1 MINLYKGVFI
11 MCNKKVILIMAGI
24 LILLV
29 AVVYVR
35 SRISPLLGNYSVEKN
50 EIKVEAKPTMDTKAQ
65 ETKKQEKMKTTKPQ
79 ATKKP
84 KTKKSQEKTEI
95 SSKGINSYWNMRGN
109 GKVKFD
115 ASAGFYDEWGDIPAL
130 EYKTKMNFI
139 KIAKLKKGILYHL
152 KIEQASDLKIPTK
165 RLSLGYFYVQKNRIM
180 RIWENNDYE
189 AQGNVWTLSK
199 KTLNRIIKTSEI
211 PKYSTIV
218 WQKKTY
224 KDTLKHDKI
233 DWHQYLKKIQDSPKK
248 RLRYGGYYQYPQHSG
263 YWETFIWEEGT
274 GLIFYQSGYRDGVE
288 CIMLKREGVK
298 LPSDVW

>member
-1 MINLYKGVFI
+1 MY
-11 MCNKKVILIMAGI
+11 NKKVILTTVGI
-24 LILLV
+24 VILL
-29 AVVYVR
+29 AAIVYVC
-35 SRISPLLGNYSVEKN
+35 SRISPLIGNYSVEKN
-50 EIKVEAKPTMDTKAQ
+50 EKKVEAKPTMDTKSQ
-65 ETKKQEKMKTTKPQ
+65 ETKLKTTKPQ

-84 KTKKSQEKTEI
+84 RAKKSQGNTEI
-95 SSKGINSYWNMRGN
+95 SSKGINSYWNMQGS

-115 ASAGFYDEWGDIPAL
+115 ARTRFDKWGDVPAL

-139 KIAKLKKGILYHL
+139 KVAKLKKGVLYHL

-165 RLSLGYFYVQKNRIM
+165 RLSLGYFYVQKNRII

-199 KTLNRIIKTSEI
+199 KALNRIIKTSEI
-211 PKYSTIV
+211 PKYSATI

-274 GLIFYQSGYRDGVE
+274 GLIFYQSGYRDGVDF
-288 CIMLKREGVK
+288 IRLKKKGVK

>member
-1 MINLYKGVFI
+1 M
-11 MCNKKVILIMAGI
+11 KKIKTKNILVTVGIVIL
-24 LILLV
+24 L
-29 AVVYVR
+29 AVIVYVR
-35 SRISPLLGNYSVEKN
+35 SRISPLIDNYSVEKSKK
-50 EIKVEAKPTMDTKAQ
+50 KVEAKPTMDTKSQ
-65 ETKKQEKMKTTKPQ
+65 E
-79 ATKKP
+79 
-84 KTKKSQEKTEI
+84 TKKSQEKTETL
-95 SSKGINSYWNMRGN
+95 STGINSYWNMQGS

-298 LPSDVW
+298 LPSDVWYD

>member
-1 MINLYKGVFI
+1 M
-11 MCNKKVILIMAGI
+11 KKIKTKNILVTVGIVIL
-24 LILLV
+24 L
-29 AVVYVR
+29 AVIVYVR
-35 SRISPLLGNYSVEKN
+35 SRISPLFGNYSVEKN
-50 EIKVEAKPTMDTKAQ
+50 EKKVEAKPTMDTKAQ

-84 KTKKSQEKTEI
+84 KTKKSQGKTETLQ
-95 SSKGINSYWNMRGN
+95 KGINSYWNMQGSD
-109 GKVKFD
+109 KVKFD
-115 ASAGFYDEWGDIPAL
+115 VSAGFYDEGGDIPAL

-288 CIMLKREGVK
+288 CIMLKRQGVK
-298 LPSDVW
+298 LPSDVWYD

>member
-1 MINLYKGVFI
+1 MY
-11 MCNKKVILIMAGI
+11 NKKVILTTVGI
-24 LILLV
+24 VILL
-29 AVVYVR
+29 AAIVYVC
-35 SRISPLLGNYSVEKN
+35 SRISPLIGNYSVEKN
-50 EIKVEAKPTMDTKAQ
+50 EKKVEAKPTMDTKSQ
-65 ETKKQEKMKTTKPQ
+65 ETKLKTTKPQ

-84 KTKKSQEKTEI
+84 KTKKSQEKNEI
-95 SSKGINSYWNMRGN
+95 SSKGINSYWNMQGS

-115 ASAGFYDEWGDIPAL
+115 ARTRFDKWGDVPAL

-139 KIAKLKKGILYHL
+139 KVAKLKKGVLYHL
-152 KIEQASDLKIPTK
+152 KIEQPSKCKIPLK
-165 RLSLGYFYVQKNRIM
+165 RLSLGYFYVQKNRII

-199 KTLNRIIKTSEI
+199 KALNRIIKTSEI
-211 PKYSTIV
+211 PKYSATI

-224 KDTLKHDKI
+224 KDTLKQDKI
-233 DWHQYLKKIQDSPKK
+233 AWHQYLKKIQDSPKK

-274 GLIFYQSGYRDGVE
+274 GLIFYQSGYRDGVDY
-288 CIMLKREGVK
+288 IMLKRKGVK

>member
-1 MINLYKGVFI
+1 MRRMCI
-11 MCNKKVILIMAGI
+11 MKKIKTKNILVTVGIVIL
-24 LILLV
+24 L
-29 AVVYVR
+29 AVIVYVR
-35 SRISPLLGNYSVEKN
+35 SRISPLFGNYSVEKN
-50 EIKVEAKPTMDTKAQ
+50 EKKVEAKPTMDTKSQ
-65 ETKKQEKMKTTKPQ
+65 E
-79 ATKKP
+79 
-84 KTKKSQEKTEI
+84 TKKSQEKTETL
-95 SSKGINSYWNMRGN
+95 STGINSYWNMQGS

-130 EYKTKMNFI
+130 KYKTKMNFI

-288 CIMLKREGVK
+288 CIRLKKKGVE
-298 LPSDVW
+298 LPSDVWYD

>member
-1 MINLYKGVFI
+1 M
-11 MCNKKVILIMAGI
+11 KKIKTKNILVTVGIVIL
-24 LILLV
+24 L
-29 AVVYVR
+29 AVIVYVR
-35 SRISPLLGNYSVEKN
+35 SRISPLFGNYSVEKN
-50 EIKVEAKPTMDTKAQ
+50 EKKVEAKPTMDTKSQ
-65 ETKKQEKMKTTKPQ
+65 E
-79 ATKKP
+79 
-84 KTKKSQEKTEI
+84 TKKSQEKTETL
-95 SSKGINSYWNMRGN
+95 STGINSYWNMQGS
-109 GKVKFD
+109 GKVKLD
-115 ASAGFYDEWGDIPAL
+115 ESAGFYDEWGDIPAL

-288 CIMLKREGVK
+288 CIMLKRQGVK
-298 LPSDVW
+298 LPSDVWYD

>member
-1 MINLYKGVFI
+1 
-11 MCNKKVILIMAGI
+11 MAAPSGI
-24 LILLV
+24 SSEGLL
-29 AVVYVR
+29 A
-35 SRISPLLGNYSVEKN
+35 
-50 EIKVEAKPTMDTKAQ
+50 A
-65 ETKKQEKMKTTKPQ
+65 
-79 ATKKP
+79 KKP
-84 KTKKSQEKTEI
+84 RAKKSQGNTEI
-95 SSKGINSYWNMRGN
+95 SSKGINSYWNMQGS
-109 GKVKFD
+109 GKVKFE
-115 ASAGFYDEWGDIPAL
+115 ARAGFYDEWGDVPAL

-139 KIAKLKKGILYHL
+139 KVAKLKKGILYHL

-165 RLSLGYFYVQKNRIM
+165 RLSLGYFYVQKNRII

-199 KTLNRIIKTSEI
+199 KALNRIIKTSEI
-211 PKYSTIV
+211 PKYSATI

-274 GLIFYQSGYRDGVE
+274 GLIFYQSGYRDGVDF
-288 CIMLKREGVK
+288 IRLKKKGVK
-298 LPSDVW
+298 LPSDVWYD

>member
-1 MINLYKGVFI
+1 MY
-11 MCNKKVILIMAGI
+11 NKKVILTTVGI
-24 LILLV
+24 VILL
-29 AVVYVR
+29 AAIVYVC
-35 SRISPLLGNYSVEKN
+35 SRISPLIGNYSVEKN
-50 EIKVEAKPTMDTKAQ
+50 EKKVEAKPTMDTKSQ
-65 ETKKQEKMKTTKPQ
+65 ETKLKTTKPQ

-84 KTKKSQEKTEI
+84 KTKKSQGKTET
-95 SSKGINSYWNMRGN
+95 
-109 GKVKFD
+109 
-115 ASAGFYDEWGDIPAL
+115 L
-130 EYKTKMNFI
+130 Q
-139 KIAKLKKGILYHL
+139 KGILYHL

-165 RLSLGYFYVQKNRIM
+165 RLSLGYFYVQKNRII

-199 KTLNRIIKTSEI
+199 KALNRIIKTSEI
-211 PKYSTIV
+211 PKYSATI

-274 GLIFYQSGYRDGVE
+274 GLIFYQSGYRDGVDF
-288 CIMLKREGVK
+288 IRLKKKGVK
-298 LPSDVW
+298 LPSDVWYD

>member
-1 MINLYKGVFI
+1 MRKIKTKNILVTVGI
-11 MCNKKVILIMAGI
+11 VIL
-24 LILLV
+24 L
-29 AVVYVR
+29 AVIVYVR
-35 SRISPLLGNYSVEKN
+35 SRISPLFGNYSVEKN
-50 EIKVEAKPTMDTKAQ
+50 EKKVEAKPTMDTKSQ
-65 ETKKQEKMKTTKPQ
+65 E
-79 ATKKP
+79 
-84 KTKKSQEKTEI
+84 TKKSQEKTETL
-95 SSKGINSYWNMRGN
+95 STGINSYWNMQGS

-288 CIMLKREGVK
+288 CIMLKRQGVK
-298 LPSDVW
+298 LPSDVWYD

>member
-1 MINLYKGVFI
+1 M
-11 MCNKKVILIMAGI
+11 KKIKTKNILVTVGIVIL
-24 LILLV
+24 L
-29 AVVYVR
+29 AVIVYVR
-35 SRISPLLGNYSVEKN
+35 SRISPLIGNYSVEKS
-50 EIKVEAKPTMDTKAQ
+50 EKKVEAKPTMDTKSQ
-65 ETKKQEKMKTTKPQ
+65 ETKLKTTKPQ
-79 ATKKP
+79 ATKK
-84 KTKKSQEKTEI
+84 SQGKTETLQ
-95 SSKGINSYWNMRGN
+95 KGINSYWNMQGS

-115 ASAGFYDEWGDIPAL
+115 VSAGFYDEWGDIPAL
-130 EYKTKMNFI
+130 KYETKMNFI

-152 KIEQASDLKIPTK
+152 KIEQASELKIPTK

-288 CIMLKREGVK
+288 CIRLKKKGVK
-298 LPSDVW
+298 LPSDVWYD

>member
-1 MINLYKGVFI
+1 M
-11 MCNKKVILIMAGI
+11 KKIKTKNILVTVGIVIL
-24 LILLV
+24 L
-29 AVVYVR
+29 AVIVYVR
-35 SRISPLLGNYSVEKN
+35 SRISPLFGNYSVEKN
-50 EIKVEAKPTMDTKAQ
+50 EKKVEAKPTMDTK
-65 ETKKQEKMKTTKPQ
+65 
-79 ATKKP
+79 
-84 KTKKSQEKTEI
+84 SQEAKTSQGKTETLQ
-95 SSKGINSYWNMRGN
+95 KGINSYWNMQGS

-115 ASAGFYDEWGDIPAL
+115 VSAGFYDEWGDIPAL

-288 CIMLKREGVK
+288 CIMLKRQGVK
-298 LPSDVW
+298 LPSDVWYD

>member
-1 MINLYKGVFI
+1 
-11 MCNKKVILIMAGI
+11 MCNKKVILTTVGI
-24 LILLV
+24 VILL
-29 AVVYVR
+29 AVLVYVC
-35 SRISPLLGNYSVEKN
+35 SRISPLIGNYSVEKS
-50 EIKVEAKPTMDTKAQ
+50 EKKVEAKPTMDTKAQ

-95 SSKGINSYWNMRGN
+95 LSKGINSYWNMRGS

-115 ASAGFYDEWGDIPAL
+115 ATTWFNKWGDVPIL
-130 EYKTKMNFI
+130 DYKTEINFLEV
-139 KIAKLKKGILYHL
+139 AKLKKGVLYHL
-152 KIEQASDLKIPTK
+152 KIGQASEFKIPTK

-288 CIMLKREGVK
+288 CIRLKKKGVK
-298 LPSDVW
+298 LPSDVWYD

>member
-1 MINLYKGVFI
+1 

-35 SRISPLLGNYSVEKN
+35 SRISPLIDNYSVEKS
-50 EIKVEAKPTMDTKAQ
+50 EKKVEAKPTMDTKAQ

-79 ATKKP
+79 ETKKP
-84 KTKKSQEKTEI
+84 KTKKSQGKTETL
-95 SSKGINSYWNMRGN
+95 STGINSYWNMQGS

-130 EYKTKMNFI
+130 KYKTKMNFI

-288 CIMLKREGVK
+288 CIMLKRQGVK
-298 LPSDVW
+298 LPSDVWYD

>member
-1 MINLYKGVFI
+1 

-199 KTLNRIIKTSEI
+199 KTLNRIIKTSKI
-211 PKYSTIV
+211 PKYSATI

-224 KDTLKHDKI
+224 KDTLKRDKI

-248 RLRYGGYYQYPQHSG
+248 RLHYGGYYQYPQHSG

>member
-1 MINLYKGVFI
+1 
-11 MCNKKVILIMAGI
+11 MCNKKVILTTVGI
-24 LILLV
+24 VILL
-29 AVVYVR
+29 AVLVYVC
-35 SRISPLLGNYSVEKN
+35 SRISPLIGNYSVEKS
-50 EIKVEAKPTMDTKAQ
+50 EKKVEAKPTMDTKSQ

-79 ATKKP
+79 VTKKP
-84 KTKKSQEKTEI
+84 RTKQSQGKTETL
-95 SSKGINSYWNMRGN
+95 SKGINSYWNMRGS

-115 ASAGFYDEWGDIPAL
+115 ATTWFNKWGDVPIL
-130 EYKTKMNFI
+130 DYKTEINFLEV
-139 KIAKLKKGILYHL
+139 AKLKKGVLYHL
-152 KIEQASDLKIPTK
+152 KIGQASEFKIPTK
-165 RLSLGYFYVQKNRIM
+165 RLSLGYFYVEKNRIM

-274 GLIFYQSGYRDGVE
+274 GLIFYQSGYRDGVDY
-288 CIMLKREGVK
+288 IMLKREGVK
-298 LPSDVW
+298 LSSDAW

>member
-1 MINLYKGVFI
+1 M
-11 MCNKKVILIMAGI
+11 KKIKTKNILVTVGIVIL
-24 LILLV
+24 L
-29 AVVYVR
+29 AVIVYVR
-35 SRISPLLGNYSVEKN
+35 SRISPLFGNYSVEKN
-50 EIKVEAKPTMDTKAQ
+50 EKKVEAKPTMDTKSQ
-65 ETKKQEKMKTTKPQ
+65 E
-79 ATKKP
+79 
-84 KTKKSQEKTEI
+84 TKKSQEKTETL
-95 SSKGINSYWNMRGN
+95 STGINSYWNMQGS

-115 ASAGFYDEWGDIPAL
+115 ASAGFYDEGGDIPAL

-152 KIEQASDLKIPTK
+152 KIEQASELKIPTK

-288 CIMLKREGVK
+288 CIRLKRKGVK
-298 LPSDVW
+298 LPSDVWYD

>member
-1 MINLYKGVFI
+1 MRRVCI
-11 MCNKKVILIMAGI
+11 MKKIKTKNILVTVGIVIL
-24 LILLV
+24 L
-29 AVVYVR
+29 AVIVYVR
-35 SRISPLLGNYSVEKN
+35 SRISPLFGNYSVEKN
-50 EIKVEAKPTMDTKAQ
+50 EKKVEAKPTMDTKSQ
-65 ETKKQEKMKTTKPQ
+65 E
-79 ATKKP
+79 
-84 KTKKSQEKTEI
+84 TKKSQEKTETL
-95 SSKGINSYWNMRGN
+95 STGINSYWNMQGS

-115 ASAGFYDEWGDIPAL
+115 VSAGFYDEWGDIPAL
-130 EYKTKMNFI
+130 KYKTKMNFI

-152 KIEQASDLKIPTK
+152 KIEQASELKIPTK

-298 LPSDVW
+298 LPSDVWYD

>member
-1 MINLYKGVFI
+1 MY
-11 MCNKKVILIMAGI
+11 NKKVILTTVGI
-24 LILLV
+24 VILL
-29 AVVYVR
+29 AVIVCVH
-35 SRISPLLGNYSVEKN
+35 SRISPLFGNHSVEKS
-50 EIKVEAKPTMDTKAQ
+50 EKKVEAKPTMDTKSQ
-65 ETKKQEKMKTTKPQ
+65 ETKLKTTKPQ
-79 ATKKP
+79 VTKKP
-84 KTKKSQEKTEI
+84 RTKQSQGKTETLPT
-95 SSKGINSYWNMRGN
+95 GINPYWNMQGS

-115 ASAGFYDEWGDIPAL
+115 VSAGFYDEWGDIPAL

-139 KIAKLKKGILYHL
+139 KVAKLKKGILYHL

-165 RLSLGYFYVQKNRIM
+165 RLSLGYFYVQKNKII

-211 PKYSTIV
+211 PKYSAII

-288 CIMLKREGVK
+288 
-298 LPSDVW
+298 

>member
-1 MINLYKGVFI
+1 
-11 MCNKKVILIMAGI
+11 
-24 LILLV
+24 
-29 AVVYVR
+29 
-35 SRISPLLGNYSVEKN
+35 
-50 EIKVEAKPTMDTKAQ
+50 MDTKSQ
-65 ETKKQEKMKTTKPQ
+65 ETKK
-79 ATKKP
+79 
-84 KTKKSQEKTEI
+84 SQGKTETL
-95 SSKGINSYWNMRGN
+95 STGINSYWNMQGS

-298 LPSDVW
+298 LPCDVWYD

>member
-1 MINLYKGVFI
+1 
-11 MCNKKVILIMAGI
+11 
-24 LILLV
+24 
-29 AVVYVR
+29 
-35 SRISPLLGNYSVEKN
+35 
-50 EIKVEAKPTMDTKAQ
+50 
-65 ETKKQEKMKTTKPQ
+65 MKTTKPQ
-79 ATKKP
+79 ETKKP
-84 KTKKSQEKTEI
+84 KTKKSQGKTETLQ
-95 SSKGINSYWNMRGN
+95 KGINSYWNMQGS

-130 EYKTKMNFI
+130 KYKTKMNFI

-288 CIMLKREGVK
+288 CIRLKRQGVK
-298 LPSDVW
+298 LPSDVWLY